1 MPEYKFSKSVDT
13 EHEVKLESKLIYAA
27 WIDGVAQAG
36 QQVKLEV
43 GTALVGN
50 GAKIKI
56 KGLSEKGKKLGKIS
70 DTISN
75 NIFQGTFDIP
85 EDIELDDEVYFTVD
99 LPKNGLSG
107 ESDRIPCLPPIE
119 VSNMK
124 WSASEARR
132 GDILTLSAD
141 VKKVQPG
148 TEVTLTIYEHDQDGA
163 HDKITELPAIVKDK
177 KIEIQWAY
185 EYHEDT
191 DEIPT
196 EAELERYGRGYNPP
210 EYFFTVKYGNV
221 ETGTNQE
228 SGLLT
233 FKDYIIIE
241 LSNARGEPAADA
253 EYKLT
258 LSDGTEKTGNLDSE
272 GKARIDQVPPGK
284 YKLLFPNPD

>member
-1 MPEYKFSKSVDT
+1 
-13 EHEVKLESKLIYAA
+13 
-27 WIDGVAQAG
+27 
-36 QQVKLEV
+36 
-43 GTALVGN
+43 
-50 GAKIKI
+50 
-56 KGLSEKGKKLGKIS
+56 
-70 DTISN
+70 
-75 NIFQGTFDIP
+75 
-85 EDIELDDEVYFTVD
+85 
-99 LPKNGLSG
+99 
-107 ESDRIPCLPPIE
+107 
-119 VSNMK
+119 MK

-148 TEVTLTIYEHDQDGA
+148 TEVTVTIYEHDQDGA

-272 GKARIDQVPPGK
+272 GEARIDQVPPGK